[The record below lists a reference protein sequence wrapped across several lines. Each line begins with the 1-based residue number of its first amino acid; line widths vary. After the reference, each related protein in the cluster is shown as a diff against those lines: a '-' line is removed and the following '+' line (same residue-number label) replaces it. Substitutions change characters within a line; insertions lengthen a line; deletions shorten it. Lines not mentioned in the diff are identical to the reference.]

1 MRSLFRPA
9 YIGLIALRF
18 GLDGLLLHSLRRPR
32 WSLLARVLAVPNVV
46 EARRLA

>member
-32 WSLLARVLAVPNVV
+32 HSHTLG
-46 EARRLA
+46 

>member
-32 WSLLARVLAVPNVV
+32 WSLLARVLVYRAGA
-46 EARRLA
+46 ERASR